1 MGARSQRRCLPGP
14 IPNPEVKPFCVSP
27 ITVVRES
34 TGKEVTV
41 PLSFHLGFLD
51 PQGRLRPDLR
61 WRPAFFAFRQP
72 TEHHVLELARKGRD
86 EHMPIDTVDIFGSDQ
101 AGIHLASVDK
111 VLFHPPELPKPT
123 VDILETCLEL
133 ELHPMTIGG
142 SSLVGALVC
151 GNSRGIAVADIATES
166 DIDQLTAYGDVVVME
181 GGVNTA
187 GNLLV
192 VNEQGAIA
200 SPSIPHEG
208 LEILAEVL
216 AVDVASTTVAGQ
228 DVVGS
233 LAVAN
238 DQGVLLHPDVTPD
251 EAMLIEEVLGVK
263 PMVGTV
269 SFGSPYVGAGVC
281 ASNTGAI
288 SGTQTTGPELNRIE
302 DALGFL

>member
-1 MGARSQRRCLPGP
+1 MNIHEYQ
-14 IPNPEVKPFCVSP
+14 
-27 ITVVRES
+27 
-34 TGKEVTV
+34 GKALLKAHGV
-41 PLSFHLGFLD
+41 P
-51 PQGRLRPDLR
+51 
-61 WRPAFFAFRQP
+61 
-72 TEHHVLELARKGRD
+72 VLEGV
-86 EHMPIDTVDIFGSDQ
+86 HCTTVDQ
-101 AGIHLASVDK
+101 ALA
-111 VLFHPPELPKPT
+111 
-123 VDILETCLEL
+123 
-133 ELHPMTIGG
+133 
-142 SSLVGALVC
+142 AY
-151 GNSRGIAVADIATES
+151 
-166 DIDQLTAYGDVVVME
+166 DQLGSKVVAVKSQIHAGGRGKGNLHHPETGELVME

>member
-1 MGARSQRRCLPGP
+1 
-14 IPNPEVKPFCVSP
+14 
-27 ITVVRES
+27 
-34 TGKEVTV
+34 
-41 PLSFHLGFLD
+41 
-51 PQGRLRPDLR
+51 
-61 WRPAFFAFRQP
+61 
-72 TEHHVLELARKGRD
+72 
-86 EHMPIDTVDIFGSDQ
+86 MPIDTVDSFGSDQ
-101 AGIHLASVDK
+101 VGIHLAAVGS
-111 VLFHPPELPKPT
+111 VLFHPPELPEPT
-123 VDILETCLEL
+123 VEMMEATIGLEL
-133 ELHPMTIGG
+133 QPLTVGG
-142 SSLVGALVC
+142 SNLVGALVC
-151 GNSRGIAVADIATES
+151 GNSRGIAVADIATEG
-166 DIDQLTAYGDVVVME
+166 DIDQLTSYGDVVVME

-192 VNEQGAIA
+192 VNELGAVA

-216 AVDVASTTVAGQ
+216 AVDVTSTTVAGQ

-238 DQGVLLHPDVTPD
+238 DHGVLLHPDVTPD
-251 EAMLIEEVLGVK
+251 EAMMIEDVLGVK

-281 ASNTGAI
+281 ASNSGAI